1 MRQRLHFLGETGSAT
16 SRRARVRDLPAAR
29 PARAAGH
36 AARHGTGGCHLRLGR
51 TQHRPPSDDNQRLL
65 STLRELR
72 DRGNTV
78 IVVEHD
84 ADPMRIADE
93 LIRARAS
100 A

>member
-1 MRQRLHFLGETGSAT
+1 
-16 SRRARVRDLPAAR
+16 
-29 PARAAGH
+29 
-36 AARHGTGGCHLRLGR
+36 
-51 TQHRPPSDDNQRLL
+51 
-65 STLRELR
+65 
-72 DRGNTV
+72 V